1 MVTPNPDG
9 PNGRGARGRFGPGN
23 QAAKGR
29 PNPHAKR
36 VSELRS
42 AFLEAVT
49 PDDIREV
56 VAALKAQALEGN
68 VQAARVLLDRV
79 LGPPEAVDVAE
90 RLSEVEAL
98 LEGAV
103 GSVMR

>member
-1 MVTPNPDG
+1 MSDG
-9 PNGRGARGRFGPGN
+9 SNGRDHQGRFGPGN
-23 QAAKGR
+23 QASKGR
-29 PNPHAKR
+29 SNPHAKR
-36 VSELRS
+36 VAELRS

-79 LGPPEAVDVAE
+79 LGPPEAVDVE
-90 RLSEVEAL
+90 QRLSEVEAL
-98 LEGAV
+98 LEGV
-103 GSVMR
+103 KGSVMQ